1 MLFGTDGIRGVVNGD
16 LTPELAFRVGNALG
30 RVFQGETVL
39 LGRDTRASGEM
50 LEAALAAGL
59 ASAGKDVMLC
69 GVLPTPAIAL
79 LSRKMKTA
87 GVIISASHNPPEYN
101 GIKIVENGFK
111 LSDEKEMEIEK
122 EISKLEYAES
132 RRVGRIRNFEGAF
145 DVYLGEILSMFSDLN
160 LSGMSVAVDAAN
172 GAAYRTTPAVL
183 EKLGAEVEVFSNE
196 PDGFNINENCGS
208 TNIGFLKSVK
218 KSGVIGIAHD
228 GDADRCIMVDEMGE
242 EVHGDKIMGLTA
254 KMLLESGRLSNK
266 KVVATVLSNMALEEY
281 LKGIGVE
288 LLRTKVGDR
297 YVLERMIQTGS
308 TLGGER
314 SGHIIFLD
322 RSTTGDGLITALE
335 VLRAVRTSGKSLSEL
350 HSEIEDYP
358 QVMINV
364 AVRDRSVSSHPDV
377 LKAVEEELEEGFRII
392 VRPSGTEPVVRVMVE
407 GKDEVR
413 IREKAE
419 RIAEVVRSLG
429 AG

>member
-419 RIAEVVRSLG
+419 EIAEVVRSLG

>member
-1 MLFGTDGIRGVVNGD
+1 MLFGTDGVRGVVNED
-16 LTPELAFRVGNALG
+16 LTPELAFRIGNALG
-30 RVFQGETVL
+30 RVFKGETVL

-87 GVIISASHNPPEYN
+87 GVMISASHNPPEYN

-111 LSDEKEMEIEK
+111 LPDEKERDIER
-122 EISKLEYAES
+122 EISKLEYVES
-132 RRVGRIRNFEGAF
+132 RRIGRIRKFEGAF
-145 DVYLGEILSMFSDLN
+145 DVYVGEVLSMFNDLN
-160 LSGMSVAVDAAN
+160 LSGMNLAVDVAN
-172 GAAYRTTPAVL
+172 GAAYRTTPVVL

-196 PDGFNINENCGS
+196 PNGFNINEDCGS

-218 KSGVIGIAHD
+218 RSGVIGIAHD

-254 KMLLESGRLSNK
+254 RMMLESGRLPGRR
-266 KVVATVLSNMALEEY
+266 VVATVLSNMALEEF
-281 LKGIGVE
+281 LKKIGVE

-297 YVLERMIQTGS
+297 YVLEMMLKTGS
-308 TLGGER
+308 NLGGER

-335 VLRAVRTSGKSLSEL
+335 VLKALRVSGKSLFEL
-350 HSEIEDYP
+350 HRDIEDYP

-364 AVRDRSVSSHPDV
+364 VVKDKSISSHPDV
-377 LKAVEEELEEGFRII
+377 LKALEEESEEGFRII

-407 GKDEVR
+407 GKDERR

>member
-1 MLFGTDGIRGVVNGD
+1 MLFGTDGVRGVVNED
-16 LTPELAFRVGNALG
+16 LTPELAFRIGNSLG
-30 RVFQGETVL
+30 RVFKGETVL

-87 GVIISASHNPPEYN
+87 GVMISASHNPPEYN

-111 LSDEKEMEIEK
+111 LPDEKERDIER
-122 EISKLEYAES
+122 EISKLEYVES
-132 RRVGRIRNFEGAF
+132 RRIGRIRKFEGAF
-145 DVYLGEILSMFSDLN
+145 DVYVGEVLSMFNDLN
-160 LSGMSVAVDAAN
+160 LSGMNLAVDVAN
-172 GAAYRTTPAVL
+172 GAAYRTTPVVL

-196 PDGFNINENCGS
+196 PNGFNINEDCGS

-218 KSGVIGIAHD
+218 RSGVIGIAHD

-254 KMLLESGRLSNK
+254 RMMLESGRLPGRR
-266 KVVATVLSNMALEEY
+266 VVATVLSNMALEEF
-281 LKGIGVE
+281 LKKIGVE

-297 YVLERMIQTGS
+297 YVLEMMLKTGS
-308 TLGGER
+308 NLGGER

-335 VLRAVRTSGKSLSEL
+335 VLKALRVSGKSLFEL
-350 HSEIEDYP
+350 HRDIEDYP

-364 AVRDRSVSSHPDV
+364 VVKDKSISSHPDV
-377 LKAVEEELEEGFRII
+377 LKALEEESEEGFRII

-407 GKDEVR
+407 GKDERR

>member
-1 MLFGTDGIRGVVNGD
+1 MLFGTDGIRGVVNEY

-30 RVFQGETVL
+30 RVFKGESVL

-59 ASAGKDVMLC
+59 SSAGKDVMLC
-69 GVLPTPAIAL
+69 GILPTPAVAL
-79 LSRKMKTA
+79 LSKKMNTA

-111 LSDEKEMEIEK
+111 LPDEKEREIEK
-122 EISKLEYAES
+122 EISKLGYVES
-132 RRVGRIRNFEGAF
+132 TKVGRIRKFEGAF
-145 DVYLGEILSMFSDLN
+145 DVYVGEILSMFRDLN
-160 LSGMSVAVDAAN
+160 LSGMSVAVDVAN
-172 GAAYRTTPAVL
+172 GAAYRTTPEVL
-183 EKLGAEVEVFSNE
+183 EKLGAEVELFSSE
-196 PDGFNINENCGS
+196 PDGFNINEGCGS
-208 TNIGFLKSVK
+208 TNMNFLKSVK
-218 KSGVIGIAHD
+218 KSGAIGIAHD
-228 GDADRCIMVDEMGE
+228 GDADRCIMIDEMGE
-242 EVHGDKIMGLTA
+242 EVHGDKIMGIAA
-254 KMLLESGRLSNK
+254 KMMLESGRLPSR
-266 KVVATVLSNMALEEY
+266 KVVATVLSNIALEEY
-281 LKGIGVE
+281 LKEIGVK

-297 YVLERMIQTGS
+297 YVLEKMLQTGS

-335 VLRAVRTSGKSLSEL
+335 VLRAVRMSKKNLSEL

-364 AVRDRSVSSHPDV
+364 RVEDKSVSNHPEV
-377 LKAVEEELEEGFRII
+377 LKIVEKESEEGFRII

-407 GKDEVR
+407 GKDEVK

-419 RIAEVVRSLG
+419 RIAGMVRELG
-429 AG
+429 AI

>member
-59 ASAGKDVMLC
+59 SSAGKDVMLC
-69 GVLPTPAIAL
+69 GILPTPAIAL

-111 LSDEKEMEIEK
+111 LPDEKEREIER
-122 EISKLEYAES
+122 EISELEYVES
-132 RRVGRIRNFEGAF
+132 KKIGRIRKFEGAF
-145 DVYLGEILSMFSDLN
+145 DVYVGEVLSMFRDLN
-160 LSGMSVAVDAAN
+160 LSGMNVVVDAAN

-183 EKLGAEVEVFSNE
+183 EKLGAEVEVFSSE
-196 PDGFNINENCGS
+196 PDGFNINDGCGS

-218 KSGVIGIAHD
+218 KSGAIGIAHD

-242 EVHGDKIMGLTA
+242 EVHGDKIMGVAA
-254 KMLLESGRLSNK
+254 KMMLETGRLPGRR
-266 KVVATVLSNMALEEY
+266 VVATVLSNIALEEY
-281 LKGIGVE
+281 LKSIGVE

-297 YVLERMIQTGS
+297 YVLEKMLQTGS

-335 VLRAVRTSGKSLSEL
+335 VLRAVRMSGKNLSEL
-350 HSEIEDYP
+350 HSDIEDYP

-364 AVRDRSVSSHPDV
+364 RVEDKSVANHGEV
-377 LKAVEEELEEGFRII
+377 LKVVEEESEEGFRII

-407 GKDEVR
+407 GKDEKK

-419 RIAEVVRSLG
+419 RIAEVVKSLG
-429 AG
+429 TG

>member
-377 LKAVEEELEEGFRII
+377 LKALEEESEEGFRII

>member
-1 MLFGTDGIRGVVNGD
+1 MLFGTDGIRGVVNKD

-30 RVFQGETVL
+30 KVFQGEAVL

-69 GVLPTPAIAL
+69 GVLPTPAVAL

-111 LSDEKEMEIEK
+111 LSDEKEKEIER
-122 EISKLEYAES
+122 EVSKPRYVES
-132 RRVGRIRNFEGAF
+132 HQIGRIRKFEGAF
-145 DVYLGEILSMFSDLN
+145 DVYVGEVLSMFSDLN
-160 LSGMSVAVDAAN
+160 LSGMNIVVDAAN
-172 GAAYRTTPAVL
+172 GAAYRTTPTVL

-208 TNIGFLKSVK
+208 TNLNFLKSVK
-218 KSGVIGIAHD
+218 KSGAIGIAHD
-228 GDADRCIMVDEMGE
+228 GDADRCLMVDEMGE
-242 EVHGDKIMGLTA
+242 EVHGDKIIGIAA
-254 KMLLESGRLSNK
+254 KMMADSGRLPSR
-266 KVVATVLSNMALEEY
+266 KVVATVLSNIALEEY
-281 LKGIGVE
+281 LKDIGIE

-297 YVLERMIQTGS
+297 YVLEKMLQTGS

-335 VLRAVRTSGKSLSEL
+335 VLRAVRMSGKSLSEL
-350 HSEIEDYP
+350 HSNIEDYP
-358 QVMINV
+358 QIMINV
-364 AVRDRSVSSHPDV
+364 VVRDKSISNHPKV
-377 LKAVEEELEEGFRII
+377 LEAIEKESEEGFRII
-392 VRPSGTEPVVRVMVE
+392 VRPSGTEPVVRIMVE
-407 GKDEVR
+407 GKDETK
-413 IREKAE
+413 IREKAQN
-419 RIAEVVRSLG
+419 IAGVVKSLELD
-429 AG
+429 